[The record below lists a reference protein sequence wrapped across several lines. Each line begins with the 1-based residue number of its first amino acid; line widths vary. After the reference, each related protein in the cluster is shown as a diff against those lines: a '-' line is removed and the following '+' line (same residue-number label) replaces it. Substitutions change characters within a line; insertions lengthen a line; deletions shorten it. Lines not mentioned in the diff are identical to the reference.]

1 MFGRSNMLYLKK
13 ERGFSLIDLMITMAI
28 VGIASAVAVPGLKQW
43 SRNYNVQSAAMDLYS
58 HMQIAKLGAVKE
70 NKSWTINFNPGG
82 LLGYRVLNST
92 GDPVKTVDF
101 RIRYSGDIQYI
112 DPTTTKNFDHST
124 ITFLPNGLIQS
135 NQAGYAYLSGKSK
148 SSYYRVGMAYA
159 AGTIKIEKWDGT
171 QWK

>member
-1 MFGRSNMLYLKK
+1 
-13 ERGFSLIDLMITMAI
+13 
-28 VGIASAVAVPGLKQW
+28 
-43 SRNYNVQSAAMDLYS
+43 
-58 HMQIAKLGAVKE
+58 VKE

-82 LLGYRVLNST
+82 LLGYQVLNNA
-92 GDPVKTVDF
+92 GNPVKTVDF
-101 RIRYSGDIQYI
+101 RVRYSGDIQYI
-112 DPTTTKNFDHST
+112 DPTTTKNFDHSI

-135 NQAGYAYLSGKSK
+135 NQEEYAYLSSKSK